1 MVPYIRSGSILEEK
15 ASRPV
20 VAWDMVREF
29 FSSGRKEREDDGG
42 VAMIDQDGAYGS
54 DDVKSWGGNK

>member
-1 MVPYIRSGSILEEK
+1 MEEK

-20 VAWDMVREF
+20 IAWDMVREF
-29 FSSGRKEREDDGG
+29 FPSGREEREDDGG

-54 DDVKSWGGNK
+54 DDVKSRGGNK